1 MPVPNTNKIEIKKTS
16 LAPISVIF
24 FGGNYLGSKLAEKL
38 LERDSRV
45 VIVDKFDADKEFHFI
60 NLRDNPKLLMVN
72 ADLEKGVPQELNTVD
87 YVYFLN
93 YFDYFSKEAKVKII
107 ETAQYTKNIINF
119 CVKADAKF
127 TFVSNVEVKNEKLRR
142 LFDNQRLIQE
152 IIRESEEAR
161 TLNFREVSLPI
172 VYGPRMILE
181 NSGSLIK
188 ILDEYIN
195 GTVISLDDENKNKDF
210 YIYIDDAVN
219 AIIKAT
225 FSENSKD
232 KVITVTEKE
241 GISEM
246 EIGSIIKSL
255 ATRHLNLNYTE
266 SKEKLKW
273 SIPEERNLHLIG
285 YAPKE
290 NIRGGIIKTLSYYG
304 LETNTFSFKPGK
316 LIEETKKEVSENLKK
331 KAEVEDK
338 IEEINSKTNGYTN
351 ISYQKYKRSASKSR
365 KYSGRGDFGYLF
377 LTIVLTFILVFVVFP
392 VGTIYYNYSNAKN
405 NMYELKNKLGQGDLA
420 GVREMSDKT
429 SKDIDSA
436 LFNFRKFK
444 SLFLLVRSEEKY
456 KHYEDLLLSLKS
468 FNEGINSFTYGV
480 GPYLELSKSIK
491 EGRELNPEVFKES
504 AKNLEISYEYFDSAN
519 RILQDKIIDVDFGS
533 EEINRYKTTLP
544 KVVKLNE
551 ILLATSKDAENIFG
565 FNEPT
570 KILVLFQNQAEIRP
584 TGGFIGSYGVL
595 EISKGKIISIKI
607 DDIYNPDGQ
616 IDVKKINVPAPEN
629 IKKSLNENKL
639 YIRNANYLS
648 DFPSSAENI
657 SNLFLQ
663 ATGEKFDTVI
673 SIDSSFIQSYLDQFG
688 GIYLNAYEEEINAGN
703 FTERAQFHSEFNYKE
718 GVSEKKSFLTNLGS
732 KILEKF
738 FEFNS
743 SDLVK
748 FSDSVYGLLQ
758 TKNIQI
764 ATKNP
769 NLSKSLKNLN
779 WDGAL
784 VQTKGDYLKI
794 VNSNLGG
801 NKVNYMTKNRYKY
814 EVLSMTRDG
823 LLRARVTA
831 SYTNDSKTK
840 AWPYGSFINY
850 FKIITQKG
858 TKLTG
863 AKIVIDGKEENIFS
877 NIKTSNESVYQ
888 TFEGNLEVEPQK
900 TIILVVEYDLPNNLS
915 IVKNT
920 NTKYSLYW
928 QKQSGENNEIEF
940 IFNPPYGFYLGESE
954 GNLDLTKTE
963 ENIGFTTKQQFDYQL
978 NIELTNNPR

>member
-72 ADLEKGVPQELNTVD
+72 ADLEKGIPQELNTVD

-181 NSGSLIK
+181 NSGSLVK

-195 GTVISLDDENKNKDF
+195 GTVISLDDENKNKDY
-210 YIYIDDAVN
+210 YIFIDDAVN

-266 SKEKLKW
+266 SEEKLKW

-331 KAEVEDK
+331 KAEIEDK

-365 KYSGRGDFGYLF
+365 KPSGRGDFGYLF

-533 EEINRYKTTLP
+533 EEISRYKTTLP

-648 DFPSSAENI
+648 DFPSSVENI

-673 SIDSSFIQSYLDQFG
+673 SIDSNFIQSYLDQFG

-748 FSDSVYGLLQ
+748 FSDAVYGLLQ

-801 NKVNYMTKNRYKY
+801 NKVNYLTKNRYKY

-850 FKIITQKG
+850 FKVITQKG

-877 NIKTSNESVYQ
+877 NIKTSSEGVYQ

-900 TIILVVEYDLPNNLS
+900 TVILVVEYDLPTNLS
-915 IVKNT
+915 IVKNN

-940 IFNPPYGFYLGESE
+940 IFNPPYGFYLWKSE

-963 ENIGFTTKQQFDYQL
+963 ENIVFTTKQQFDYQL

>member
-1 MPVPNTNKIEIKKTS
+1 MPVPTNNKIEVKKTS

-38 LERDSRV
+38 LEKDSRV
-45 VIVDKFDADKEFHFI
+45 VIVDKFDPDKEFHFI

-72 ADLEKGVPQELNTVD
+72 ADLEKGIPQELSTVD

-93 YFDYFSKEAKVKII
+93 YFDYFNKETKVKII

-127 TFVSNVEVKNEKLRR
+127 TFVSNVDVKNDSLRKM
-142 LFDNQRLIQE
+142 FDNQRLIQE
-152 IIRESEEAR
+152 IIRESEEAK
-161 TLNFREVSLPI
+161 TLNFREISLPI
-172 VYGPRMILE
+172 IYGPRMILE
-181 NSGSLIK
+181 NSGSLIR

-195 GTVISLDDENKNKDF
+195 GTVITLDDENKNKDF

-232 KVITVTEKE
+232 KIITVTEKD

-266 SKEKLKW
+266 TKDKLKW

-316 LIEETKKEVSENLKK
+316 LIEETRDEVSASIKK
-331 KAEVEDK
+331 KAEMEDK

-351 ISYQKYKRSASKSR
+351 ISYQKYKRSASKV
-365 KYSGRGDFGYLF
+365 KKSGGKGDFGYLI
-377 LTIVLTFILVFVVFP
+377 LTVILTFILVFVVFP
-392 VGTIYYNYSNAKN
+392 IGTIYFNYSNAKSN
-405 NMYELKNKLGQGDLA
+405 IYELKNRLGQGDLN

-429 SKDIDSA
+429 AKDIDSA
-436 LFNFRKFK
+436 LFNFNKFK
-444 SLFLLVRSEEKY
+444 FLFLLVRSEEKFEQ
-456 KHYEDLLLSLKS
+456 YEDLLLSLKS
-468 FNEGINSFTYGV
+468 FNQGINNFTYGV
-480 GPYLELSKSIK
+480 SPYLELSKSIK
-491 EGRELNPEVFKES
+491 EGKELNPEVFKES
-504 AKNLEISYEYFDSAN
+504 AKNLEISYEYFDNAN
-519 RILQDKIIDVDFGS
+519 KILKGKIVDVDFGS
-533 EEINRYKTTLP
+533 EEITRYKNTLP

-595 EISKGKIISIKI
+595 EISKGKIIAIKI

-616 IDVKKINVPAPEN
+616 IDVKKINIAPPES
-629 IKKSLNENKL
+629 IRKALNENKL
-639 YIRNANYLS
+639 YIRNSNYNS
-648 DFPSSAENI
+648 DFPSSADNV

-663 ATGEKFDTVI
+663 ATGEQFKTVI
-673 SIDSSFIQSYLDQFG
+673 AIDSTFIQSYLDQFG
-688 GIYLNAYEEEINAGN
+688 GIYLNAYEEEINATN

-743 SDLVK
+743 SDIVK
-748 FSDSVYGLLQ
+748 FSDAVYGLLE

-764 ATKNP
+764 ATKYP

-850 FKIITQKG
+850 YKILTQKG

-863 AKIVIDGKEENIFS
+863 AKVVIDGKEENIFS
-877 NIKTSNESVYQ
+877 NVKISSEGVYQ
-888 TFEGNLEVEPQK
+888 TFEGNIEIEPQK
-900 TIILVVEYDLPNNLS
+900 TVILVLEYDLPSNLS
-915 IVKNT
+915 IVKNS
-920 NTKYSLYW
+920 NTRYSLYW

-940 IFNPPYGFYLGESE
+940 VFNPPYGFYFGEVD
-954 GNLDLTKTE
+954 GNLDYTKTE
-963 ENIGFTTKQQFDYQL
+963 ENVGFTSKQTYDYQL
-978 NIELTNNPR
+978 NIELTNNSK

>member
-1 MPVPNTNKIEIKKTS
+1 MPVPTNNKIEVKKTS

-45 VIVDKFDADKEFHFI
+45 VIVDKFDSDKEFHFI

-72 ADLEKGVPQELNTVD
+72 ADLEKGIPQELNTVD

-93 YFDYFSKEAKVKII
+93 YFDYFNKDTKVKII

-127 TFVSNVEVKNEKLRR
+127 TFVSNVEVKNERLRR

-161 TLNFREVSLPI
+161 TLNFREISLPI
-172 VYGPRMILE
+172 IYGPRMILE

-195 GTVISLDDENKNKDF
+195 GTVITLDDENKNKDF
-210 YIYIDDAVN
+210 YIYVDDAVN
-219 AIIKAT
+219 AVIKAT

-266 SKEKLKW
+266 IKDKLNW
-273 SIPEERNLHLIG
+273 VIPEEKNLHLIG

-290 NIRGGIIKTLSYYG
+290 NIRAGIIKTLSYYG

-316 LIEETKKEVSENLKK
+316 LIEETKNEVSANLKK
-331 KAEVEDK
+331 KAEMEDK

-351 ISYQKYKRSASKSR
+351 ISYQKYKRSASKS
-365 KYSGRGDFGYLF
+365 KKPSGRGDFGYLF
-377 LTIVLTFILVFVVFP
+377 LTVILTFILVFVVFP
-392 VGTIYYNYSNAKN
+392 IGTIYYNYTNAKSN
-405 NMYELKNKLGQGDLA
+405 IYELKIKLGQGDLP
-420 GVREMSDKT
+420 GVREMSERT
-429 SKDIDSA
+429 AKDIESA

-456 KHYEDLLLSLKS
+456 RNYEDLLLSLKS

-480 GPYLELSKSIK
+480 NPYLELSKSIK
-491 EGRELNPEVFKES
+491 EGKELNPEEFKES
-504 AKNLEISYEYFDSAN
+504 AKNLEVSYDYFDNAN
-519 RILQDKIIDVDFGS
+519 KILQGKIIDVDFGS
-533 EEINRYKTTLP
+533 EEITRYKNTLP

-551 ILLATSKDAENIFG
+551 VLLATSKDAENIFG

-595 EISKGKIISIKI
+595 EVSKGKVISIKI

-616 IDVKKINVPAPEN
+616 IDVKKINVAPPEN
-629 IKKSLNENKL
+629 IKKALGENKL
-639 YIRNANYLS
+639 YIRNANYIS
-648 DFPSSAENI
+648 DFPTSADNVA
-657 SNLFLQ
+657 NMFLQ
-663 ATGEKFDTVI
+663 ATGDRFEIVI
-673 SIDSSFIQSYLDQFG
+673 AIDSTFIQSYLEQFG
-688 GIYLNAYEEEINAGN
+688 GIYLNAYQEEINSGN

-718 GVSEKKSFLTNLGS
+718 GISEKKSFLTNLGS

-748 FSDSVYGLLQ
+748 FSDAIYGLLE
-758 TKNIQI
+758 TKNVQI
-764 ATKNP
+764 ATKYP

-850 FKIITQKG
+850 FKVITQKG
-858 TKLTG
+858 AKLTG
-863 AKIVIDGKEENIFS
+863 AKVILEGKEENIFS
-877 NIKTSNESVYQ
+877 NIKISNEGVYQ
-888 TFEGNLEVEPQK
+888 SFEGNIEIEPQK
-900 TIILVVEYDLPNNLS
+900 TVILVLEYDLPSNLS
-915 IVKNT
+915 IVKNS
-920 NTKYSLYW
+920 NTRYSLYW

-940 IFNPPYGFYLGESE
+940 VFNPPYGFYFGEVD
-954 GNLDLTKTE
+954 GNLDYTKTE
-963 ENIGFTTKQQFDYQL
+963 ENVGFTSKQTYDYQL
-978 NIELTNNPR
+978 NIELTNNSK